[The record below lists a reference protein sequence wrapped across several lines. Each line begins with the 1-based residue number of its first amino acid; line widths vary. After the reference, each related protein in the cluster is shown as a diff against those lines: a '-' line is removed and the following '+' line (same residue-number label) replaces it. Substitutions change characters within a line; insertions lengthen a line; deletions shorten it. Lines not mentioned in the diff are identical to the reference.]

1 MKSHCV
7 TIRTPRVRNI
17 NIHIDINIY
26 HFLQCMTNV
35 RHYIVCVWLGLCVIS
50 LGFVYLILGR

>member
-26 HFLQCMTNV
+26 QFLQCMSNV
-35 RHYIVCVWLGLCVIS
+35 RHYIVCVWLRSVRNITGLYVSYI
-50 LGFVYLILGR
+50 R